1 MPGMVIIGAGP
12 GLGLSVARRFAREG
26 LPVALVAR
34 SKDKLKTLADALT
47 PTGVPVITLTADS
60 TDETELRIALDTATA
75 KFGLPEAVVYNA
87 AIIQPDRPG
96 ELSVAAHQQAW
107 AVNVLGAIT
116 AAAHIAPAMSR
127 RGSGSF
133 LITGGMP
140 DPNPEYVSLS
150 LGKAGVR
157 ALVTLL
163 DKQYGPAGVHIASV
177 TVNGPIAPGT
187 AFDPEDIAEHYWH
200 LHTQQRPDWSQEM
213 MHP

>member
-60 TDETELRIALDTATA
+60 TDETALRTALDTATA

-200 LHTQQRPDWSQEM
+200 LHTQQRHEWSQELV
-213 MHP
+213 HP